1 MANTIKLKRGSGSD
15 PSASDLAVGEV
26 ALRTDTAKLFTK
38 NDAGNVAQIGGGL
51 SNVVDDT
58 SPQLGGDLQ
67 SNGSDIDF
75 ADTDKAIFGGDGD
88 LEIFHDGSNSYVQA
102 ISNGTGD
109 LYVLANTKNIYL
121 QPKTNENGIKIVPDG
136 AVELYYDGNNKKL
149 ETTGAGIDVTGS
161 VTCDGFTSSGAD
173 VAFNSGTTNANILF
187 DASDLA
193 LEFDDNVK
201 ATFGFDQ
208 DLKIYH
214 NGSHSFVQDTGTGSL
229 KLAGADVQIV
239 NADNTAVMAQFISGG
254 ANQLRHDGN
263 TKLETTSTGVNVT
276 GDLVTSD
283 DVIINGTTNDE
294 SVLRFYDGGAGSWM
308 IRQTNSDNILSF
320 RRNSTNYLQLQANG
334 NVDVANGLD
343 VTGNITVSGTV
354 DGRDV
359 ATDGTKLDGIES
371 NATADQTA
379 AEIKTLLNSNQ
390 LEAAQIANNAI
401 TAGKLPNSEVTFA
414 KIQDVPQNRI
424 IGRIS
429 SGSGVLQEL
438 TAANIRS
445 IINVADGATNV
456 TNNNQ
461 LTNGAGY
468 ITSADGGNAATLGS
482 IGPGQFMR
490 DDQNQTATGLI
501 TLTTGLE
508 LGADAKC
515 TAALSSLTADGGGT
529 ITVNFT
535 SGIHHSVTLGAN
547 RTLSHSNTANAVGQ
561 SGSIFI
567 TQDGTGGRTLS
578 FNSAYK
584 FVGGTAPTL
593 STGAN
598 AVDRLDYV
606 VKASNVIHAVVS
618 LDVK

>member
-1 MANTIKLKRGSGSD
+1 
-15 PSASDLAVGEV
+15 E
-26 ALRTDTAKLFTK
+26 
-38 NDAGNVAQIGGGL
+38 IGGGL

-109 LYVLANTKNIYL
+109 LYVIANTKNIYL

-149 ETTGAGIDVTGS
+149 ETTGSGIDVTGS

-371 NATADQTA
+371 NATADQT
-379 AEIKTLLNSNQ
+379 
-390 LEAAQIANNAI
+390 
-401 TAGKLPNSEVTFA
+401 
-414 KIQDVPQNRI
+414 
-424 IGRIS
+424 
-429 SGSGVLQEL
+429 
-438 TAANIRS
+438 
-445 IINVADGATNV
+445 
-456 TNNNQ
+456 
-461 LTNGAGY
+461 
-468 ITSADGGNAATLGS
+468 
-482 IGPGQFMR
+482 
-490 DDQNQTATGLI
+490 
-501 TLTTGLE
+501 
-508 LGADAKC
+508 
-515 TAALSSLTADGGGT
+515 
-529 ITVNFT
+529 
-535 SGIHHSVTLGAN
+535 
-547 RTLSHSNTANAVGQ
+547 
-561 SGSIFI
+561 
-567 TQDGTGGRTLS
+567 
-578 FNSAYK
+578 
-584 FVGGTAPTL
+584 
-593 STGAN
+593 
-598 AVDRLDYV
+598 
-606 VKASNVIHAVVS
+606 
-618 LDVK
+618 